1 MMKKIVDG
9 ELYYLITPQEKKELD
24 KLIFANSKDEEVV
37 Q

>member
-9 ELYYLITPQEKKELD
+9 ELYYLSTPQEKRELD
-24 KLIFANSKDEEVV
+24 KIIFANSENEEVV

>member
-9 ELYYLITPQEKKELD
+9 ELYYLITPQEKKDLD
-24 KLIFANSKDEEVV
+24 KIIFAKSKDEEVV